1 MSHKNDDQRHHID
14 FKCTLS
20 YLVVIQ
26 FGLDL
31 AKWSFDMDIKGIDGT
46 ILFQNSHRR
55 TTSIFSC
62 ASAKAERSLSSLSCM
77 CVYVDQNKGTPQKW
91 HIHWEFLDFKSRFG
105 FTTKIY
111 PRLIFIFKWM
121 PSNNSDTNL
130 FLILQNYLK
139 PFQQWMPLS
148 SPNHSAN

>member
-1 MSHKNDDQRHHID
+1 MSCDTPSHLPPWTEGRTDACENINFPQLLLR
-14 FKCTLS
+14 
-20 YLVVIQ
+20 VVIIS
-26 FGLDL
+26 LWAHVL
-31 AKWSFDMDIKGIDGT
+31 IYST
-46 ILFQNSHRR
+46 V
-55 TTSIFSC
+55 FSR

-77 CVYVDQNKGTPQKW
+77 SVYVDQNKGTPRKW
-91 HIHWEFLDFKSRFG
+91 HFYWEFLDFKSGFG

-139 PFQQWMPLS
+139 PFQQWMSLS